1 VRNDPETRPVQKT
14 AAAKAGYILAAVGLL
29 AAVGWIDF
37 QTGYEISV
45 YALYAFPI
53 AWIVWTVSMTWGV
66 VLSLLASAAW
76 LWADFA
82 DNHQYAHA
90 WIPWERAVMN
100 FLVFL
105 FIAFSFDRFKQNI
118 ANKSRKVK
126 QLEGILPI
134 CIACNRISDAK
145 GNWTDLDTYL
155 REHSE
160 AKPDPR
166 LCPDCAGA
174 RYR

>member
-1 VRNDPETRPVQKT
+1 VPNDAESLPVPKS
-14 AAAKAGYILAAVGLL
+14 AATQAACIIAAVAVLGL
-29 AAVGWIDF
+29 VGWIDYR
-37 QTGYEISV
+37 TGYEISV
-45 YALYAFPI
+45 YALYAFPV

-66 VLSLLASAAW
+66 VLSLIASGAW

-90 WIPWERAVMN
+90 WIPWERAAMN
-100 FLVFL
+100 WMVFM
-105 FIAFSFDRFKQNI
+105 FIAFSFDRFKQNM
-118 ANKSRKVK
+118 ANKTRKVK

-134 CIACNRISDAK
+134 CIACNRISDSK

-174 RYR
+174 RYH